1 MDDAIKRKEYIVKGH
16 AMSRRSFFG
25 LVGSIGLIGAG
36 LGLSGCSDA
45 QDAQSSSSATSSQ
58 TDSQTTTSSIGYDA
72 GQIPDELEYVPDG
85 YEQPAEHAGTL
96 ERLDYQTYESFSYA
110 EKSQPLSKTAWVYV
124 PYGYSDQQRY
134 DILYLSH
141 GGWSN
146 ETTLMG
152 TPGDEHAFKHIVD
165 HAIEDGLIEP
175 LLIVLPTYNN
185 TSEEDSGD
193 YSLALQ
199 LTDNFH
205 NELVGDLMP
214 AAESRWSTY
223 ADETTPEG
231 FAASRDHRGFAG
243 FSMGSVNTWHT
254 FQYCLDYFRW
264 FMPMSGSLTSD
275 GEAMAQMITDQGHTA
290 DDFFIYSMSGTD
302 DFAYSSIRGQIEAM
316 EQNGGGMFV
325 ATDSLDGGNIAFRE
339 REGYSHNS
347 NAANEYT
354 YNGMRLFFN
363 GARHTDAAGTTA
375 STTTAA
381 AAAASTWYD
390 AATPID
396 DVRGDPAFGDWGR
409 LIFPVDEGY
418 LSGSTLGDLSLTWYS
433 AISSDETVSVC
444 NYLRQRVEDGATTFV
459 RFYSDDEIDDNPDLA
474 DTGLF
479 FFQGNP
485 DGHVAFCC
493 AGGGFAYVGAIHD
506 SFPHA
511 LALAEKGYNA
521 FAIIYRPGAQTAC
534 EDLSRA
540 IAYVQDHAAEL
551 GVSAGLEGYSIW
563 GGSAGARMAD
573 WVGTYGTEYFSGEQ
587 CPKPSAIVM
596 QYTGLSEVTG
606 EEPPTYACVGTRDY
620 IADWRTMSDRI
631 SRIQANGTPAEIE
644 VFDGLTHGFGLGSG
658 TVAEGW
664 IDRAVAFWDEQS

>member
-1 MDDAIKRKEYIVKGH
+1 
-16 AMSRRSFFG
+16 MSRRSF
-25 LVGSIGLIGAG
+25 IGLAGAIGAVG
-36 LGLSGCSDA
+36 LGLSACSGNGASD
-45 QDAQSSSSATSSQ
+45 SSPSGSSE
-58 TDSQTTTSSIGYDA
+58 SISGEAGYDA
-72 GQIPDELEYVPDG
+72 GQIPTELEYVPDG
-85 YEQPAEHAGTL
+85 YDQPADHAGTL

-110 EKSQPLSKTAWVYV
+110 QGDLTQPLSKTAWVYV
-124 PYGYSDQQRY
+124 PYGYTDQQRY

-152 TPGDEHAFKHIVD
+152 TPDDEHTFKHIVD

-175 LLIVLPTYNN
+175 LLVVLPTYNN
-185 TSEEDSGD
+185 TSGDDSGD
-193 YSLALQ
+193 YSLALK

-205 NELVGDLMP
+205 NELVNDLMP

-223 ADETTPEG
+223 AEDTTLAG

-254 FQYCLDYFRW
+254 FEYCLDYFRW
-264 FMPMSGSLTSD
+264 FMPMSGAITSD
-275 GEAMAQMITDQGHTA
+275 GATMTQMVSDQGHTA

-302 DFAYSSIRGQIEAM
+302 DFAYSSISGQISAM
-316 EQNGGGMFV
+316 EQDASGTFH
-325 ATDSLDGGNIAFRE
+325 AADSLADGNIAFRE
-339 REGYSHNS
+339 REGYSHNGT
-347 NAANEYT
+347 AANEYT

-363 GARHTDAAGTTA
+363 GPRLASNGEASTSDAA
-375 STTTAA
+375 
-381 AAAASTWYD
+381 WYSVD
-390 AATPID
+390 TPID
-396 DVRGDPAFGDWGR
+396 DVKNDPALGDWGR

-418 LSGSTLGDLSLTWYS
+418 MSGSTLGDLDLTWYS
-433 AISSDETVSVC
+433 EINPEETVAIC
-444 NYLRQRVEDGATTFV
+444 NYLRSRAEEGSTPFM
-459 RFYSDDEIDDNPDLA
+459 RFYTDDEISADPDKA

-479 FFQGNP
+479 FFRGNA
-485 DGHVAFCC
+485 DGRVAFCC

-506 SFPHA
+506 SMPHA
-511 LALAEKGYNA
+511 LELSRKGYNA

-540 IAYVQDHAAEL
+540 IAYVQDHADEL
-551 GVSAGLEGYSIW
+551 GLNHGLDGYSIW

-573 WVGTYGTEYFSGEQ
+573 WVGTYGTEYFSGEA

-606 EEPPTYACVGTRDY
+606 DEPPTYACVGTSDY
-620 IADWRTMSDRI
+620 IADWQTMSERI

-644 VFDGLTHGFGLGSG
+644 VFNGLSHGFGLGTG

-664 IDRAVAFWDEQS
+664 LDRAAVFWDEQS